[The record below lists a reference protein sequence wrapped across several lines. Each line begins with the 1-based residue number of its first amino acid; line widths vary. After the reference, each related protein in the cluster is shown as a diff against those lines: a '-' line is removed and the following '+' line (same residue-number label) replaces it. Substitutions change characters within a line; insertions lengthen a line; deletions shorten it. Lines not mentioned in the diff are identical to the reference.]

1 MEKVLKIGDA
11 VYLNDL
17 INNAKFDKTLKDS
30 SIGILLEFKF
40 QLSKIVKEKDE
51 FIKDSVE
58 SLKSERFKELQSK
71 ENKSK
76 EETDEYEAII
86 KNLDKTINTIVS
98 KYLTRETTITIENL
112 DKSELFLFCKTNDFN
127 VQVTEILYNLIVL

>member
-51 FIKDSVE
+51 FIKDSIE

-98 KYLTRETTITIENL
+98 KYLTRETTITVENL